1 MYAIQK
7 STKDAAV
14 IRSAAS
20 SFITEYEE
28 TGKEFLHIAEG
39 CESRQDSV
47 CPDTDR
53 KAASALGS
61 RLL

>member
-20 SFITEYEE
+20 SFITEYEAA
-28 TGKEFLHIAEG
+28 GKEFLAEG